1 MPGVINDPIGD
12 MLTRIRNAGLARLN
26 ETSMP
31 KTKVLVEIARILKEE
46 GFIQDYR
53 VTKGTP
59 SDQKKGTPFDQ
70 LVLRIKYGPDKT
82 SAVLGLRRVSKPGLR
97 IYSPAKQI
105 PLVRGGLGIAIVSTP
120 KGIMSGRD
128 AYRRNLGGELMAEV
142 W

>member
-12 MLTRIRNAGLARLN
+12 MLTRVRNAGLARLT

-31 KTKVLVEIARILKEE
+31 KTKVIVEVARILKEE
-46 GFIQDYR
+46 GFITDYR
-53 VTKGTP
+53 VTKGA
-59 SDQKKGTPFDQ
+59 PFDQ
-70 LVLRIKYGPDKT
+70 LVLRIKYGPDKK

-97 IYSPAKQI
+97 IYSAAKQI

-128 AYRRNLGGELMAEV
+128 AYRRNLGGELLAEV

>member
-1 MPGVINDPIGD
+1 MEKSMPGVINDPIGD
-12 MLTRIRNAGLARLN
+12 MLTRVRNAGSARLA

-53 VTKGTP
+53 VVKGTP
-59 SDQKKGTPFDQ
+59 VDQ
-70 LVLRIKYGPDKT
+70 LVVRIKYGPDKK

-97 IYSPAKQI
+97 IYTPAKQI
-105 PLVRGGLGIAIVSTP
+105 PLVRGGLGVAIVSTP
-120 KGIMSGRD
+120 KGIMTGRN